1 MCVCACVTTC
11 CGPTAF
17 CFICM
22 QSICTYLQQQFTF
35 CGYMWGNYGVV
46 YEIIKLSLFNCAIA
60 NYQRVRER
68 WASKE
73 GSPASLMMRWNCL
86 LAGFHPIGEEGGGPG
101 GKLPLQTPSLP
112 PPPLKN

>member
-1 MCVCACVTTC
+1 MHLMHPNYWQITIMCGCIHVCMCVCACVTTC

-46 YEIIKLSLFNCAIA
+46 YEIIKLSLFEQTSRVLYMYPARAGVYRHLNNYYRIA
-60 NYQRVRER
+60 GN
-68 WASKE
+68 
-73 GSPASLMMRWNCL
+73 
-86 LAGFHPIGEEGGGPG
+86 IGG
-101 GKLPLQTPSLP
+101 
-112 PPPLKN
+112 N